1 VPSHVLVLGGQRS
14 GKSRYAEG
22 LVTASGGKPVY
33 LATAEPGD
41 GEMTRRIAAHR
52 ARRGEGWRLVE
63 EPLDLAGALA
73 IASQSGT
80 TVLVEC
86 LTLWLANL
94 MAAERPIEAETEALI
109 DALRRAEGAVALVS
123 NEVGSGIVPENALAR
138 RYADALGVLNQR
150 IAATVDHVVLVAA
163 GLPLILK
170 PRQQTEIAL

>member
-1 VPSHVLVLGGQRS
+1 
-14 GKSRYAEG
+14 
-22 LVTASGGKPVY
+22 
-33 LATAEPGD
+33 
-41 GEMTRRIAAHR
+41 MTRRIAAHR